1 MYAQATLY
9 DYWMALYS
17 RKGII
22 LLVSLSSMVLTL
34 VISYFLPPIYEAKA
48 TLFFPSNS
56 IPTSYTS
63 GSQTRIAQQALRPIP
78 DEKEA
83 GIHVGILKSP
93 DMADRVHARFPTV
106 ARQFFTKNVD
116 FVTSPQ
122 FFTDIYV
129 RDRNPELAA
138 AVANTYVEFYSE
150 FHIGLLKERAVR
162 AQRVLERELAELDK
176 RISRKTAEISDFKQR
191 NKLLSSSEA
200 EQLALNQTLQL
211 ERDRNEVV
219 VELQAVQERIK
230 ATGSDPLAGGG
241 SQPVIT
247 NPLIEKAR
255 KLEARKNAL
264 TDAIERLR
272 NGTRGTVTSVAVMQA
287 LEIDKRILE
296 ELRTNVEMNLAE
308 ARMQAESPG
317 VDIVRVQTAR
327 PPVVPS
333 FPIHALNAIVALIFG
348 FAAGCY
354 TALLLEYLGRLRLE
368 RIRRNL
374 IAGGALREE
383 VES

>member
-1 MYAQATLY
+1 
-9 DYWMALYS
+9 
-17 RKGII
+17 
-22 LLVSLSSMVLTL
+22 
-34 VISYFLPPIYEAKA
+34 
-48 TLFFPSNS
+48 
-56 IPTSYTS
+56 
-63 GSQTRIAQQALRPIP
+63 
-78 DEKEA
+78 
-83 GIHVGILKSP
+83 
-93 DMADRVHARFPTV
+93 
-106 ARQFFTKNVD
+106 
-116 FVTSPQ
+116 
-122 FFTDIYV
+122 
-129 RDRNPELAA
+129 
-138 AVANTYVEFYSE
+138 
-150 FHIGLLKERAVR
+150 
-162 AQRVLERELAELDK
+162 VLERELAELDK

-230 ATGSDPLAGGG
+230 ATGSDPPAGGG
-241 SQPVIT
+241 QPVIT

-264 TDAIERLR
+264 TDAIDRLR

-308 ARMQAESPG
+308 ARMQSESPS
-317 VDIVRVQTAR
+317 VDIVQVQTAR

-374 IAGGALREE
+374 IADAALREE